1 MTTTAKELFDDL
13 LTLEVNTV
21 VKDGMTA
28 RKMPDLPQA
37 LIDIF
42 DAYDIWLCQLAGK
55 LNPRW
60 RAFAQSEGPAFLDA
74 HPAGTLLIVDNA
86 LITSL
91 QQRRWTDKE
100 HPRWAPTGGQESRAS
115 HDDLLRT
122 ADFDEMRTEARR
134 AEEMSVL
141 MGGDAHTDAGD
152 LIILKRIYRNCDQIK
167 GILEGRELESSTSP
181 GKIKA
186 AATKGFSR
194 STSETGDLPLRADE
208 VLIVRKAWEV
218 GTETVVMQTVAQI
231 DGDVI
236 TRIQNARASA
246 ADKPLQDL
254 HREAVGTALQ
264 HWQFLVE
271 TFVQITTK
279 AAGFLAR

>member
-1 MTTTAKELFDDL
+1 MTTTARELFDDL
-13 LTLEVNTV
+13 LTLEINTV

-42 DAYDIWLCQLAGK
+42 DSYDIWLCQLAAK

-60 RAFAQSEGPAFLDA
+60 RAYTQSKGPGFLA
-74 HPAGTLLIVDNA
+74 TLPAGTLLVEDNT
-86 LITSL
+86 LITEL
-91 QQRRWTDKE
+91 QHRRWSDKQ
-100 HPRWAPTGGQESRAS
+100 HPRWAPTGGPESRAGS
-115 HDDLLRT
+115 DGLLRT
-122 ADFDEMRTEARR
+122 GDFDQMRNEARR
-134 AEEMSVL
+134 AEEMSLL
-141 MGGDAHTDAGD
+141 MAGDARTDGAD

-167 GILEGRELESSTSP
+167 AILEGRELGASAS
-181 GKIKA
+181 GDKIKTA
-186 AATKGFSR
+186 AAKGFSR

-208 VLIVRKAWEV
+208 VLTVRKAWEV

-236 TRIQNARASA
+236 TRIQSARASA